1 MLSDISVVIPETIE
15 NLQLPNPSLVTFWA
29 DENERCF
36 WIEDEITDSL
46 FEFSK
51 MIIRINRDDKNVKV
65 EDRIPIKLFIN
76 SPGGDLD
83 STMAFLGL
91 MELSKTPIWTVNM
104 GVAYSAAGL
113 ILMGGHKRF
122 AMPGSQC
129 LIHSGSVSGVTGTF
143 EQTQAFMTNY
153 KKLADD
159 VKEYILKKTNVEPK
173 MMNKKKATDWYIN
186 TEEMI
191 ANGIVDKI
199 VDDLDEIL

>member
-76 SPGGDLD
+76 SPGGNLEE
-83 STMAFLGL
+83 TLAFVELIR
-91 MELSKTPIWTVNM
+91 LSKTPIWTINA
-104 GVAYSAAGL
+104 GCAYSAAGL
-113 ILMGGHKRF
+113 ILMAGHKRF
-122 AMPGSQC
+122 AMPNSQA
-129 LIHSGSVSGVTGTF
+129 LIHSGSGSVGGTF
-143 EQTQAFMTNY
+143 EQTTEQMKNY
-153 KKLADD
+153 KQMIDTMKQFIVDMTKIEPKL
-159 VKEYILKKTNVEPK
+159 LKKNSAK
-173 MMNKKKATDWYIN
+173 DWFFTTQDCLTY
-186 TEEMI
+186 
-191 ANGIVDKI
+191 GIVDKI